1 MAEGFAPEDYW
12 EDPVE
17 VWPDCR
23 ASLELFVSLQTQW
36 HIVGGFGGGIRSG
49 LRYEA
54 VYPLLDRFAGDDRE
68 KWTRLFN
75 DLQHME
81 LAVLASASE

>member
-54 VYPLLDRFAGDDRE
+54 VYPLL
-68 KWTRLFN
+68 T
-75 DLQHME
+75 
-81 LAVLASASE
+81 ASLVMTVKNGRSFSATCSTWSWQC

>member
-54 VYPLLDRFAGDDRE
+54 VYPLLDRVAGGCSE
-68 KWTRLFN
+68 EWARLFA
-75 DLQHME
+75 DVQAME
-81 LAVLASASE
+81 FAVLKIAS